1 MHNRVE
7 TVKSKCFEPIAR
19 ADARVLILGSLP
31 GQMSLAR
38 GEYYAQPQNAF
49 WRIMGELVGA
59 SPDVPYHER
68 VDCIK
73 QHQIAVWEVC
83 AAGFRAGSLDSAIQ
97 LSTVRVNDFATFLRV
112 HPGINLICF
121 NGRKAEEIFERK
133 VRQQPRALFERIR
146 YASLPSSSA
155 AHAGMPFAQKLA
167 RWRNALTGAATLRS
181 LGGTYG
187 ASIGS
192 DLSSDLN
199 FDGSNRLLGKS
210 RSIGLGP

>member
-1 MHNRVE
+1 L
-7 TVKSKCFEPIAR
+7 KSKCFEPIAR

-38 GEYYAQPQNAF
+38 GEYYAQPYNAF

-59 SPDVPYHER
+59 SPDVPYHDR
-68 VDCIK
+68 VDLLK
-73 QHQIAVWEVC
+73 QHHIAVWEVC

-97 LSTVRVNDFATFLRV
+97 LSTVRANDFGNFLRV

-121 NGRKAEEIFERK
+121 NGRKAEEIFTRK
-133 VRQQPRALFERIR
+133 VRREPRALFERIR

-167 RWRNALTGAATLRS
+167 LWRNALSGAATLRRS
-181 LGGTYG
+181 GNIP
-187 ASIGS
+187 ASSPSEEVEIHSFVVGS
-192 DLSSDLN
+192 
-199 FDGSNRLLGKS
+199 
-210 RSIGLGP
+210 

>member
-1 MHNRVE
+1 LHHRVE

-38 GEYYAQPQNAF
+38 GQYYAQPYNAF

-59 SPDVPYHER
+59 SPDVPYHDR
-68 VDCIK
+68 VDLLK
-73 QHQIAVWEVC
+73 QHHIAVWEVC

-97 LSTVRVNDFATFLRV
+97 LSTVRVNDFATFLRA
-112 HPGINLICF
+112 HPGISLICF
-121 NGRKAEEIFERK
+121 NGRKAEEIYTRK
-133 VRQQPRALFERIR
+133 VRKEPRAVFERIR

-167 RWRNALTGAATLRS
+167 LWRNALTGTATLRR
-181 LGGTYG
+181 LGNTG
-187 ASIGS
+187 ASRPSEEVEIHSFAVGS
-192 DLSSDLN
+192 
-199 FDGSNRLLGKS
+199 
-210 RSIGLGP
+210 